1 LNGDITTFPS
11 SNKTCALKF
20 DQLTKTIMENIESYL
35 LYTEEE
41 KKKMTGKKIE
51 NIRDQFELEARN
63 EYFKIGIRGN
73 HSNFSGT
80 EMLKHESLGIS
91 NEVPRIFCKQSNL
104 QRSVWIS
111 NDITSSEKSSYFAVG
126 GVLRIEIFSLP
137 EMPKKH
143 RNWIIRKVQDEE
155 EALLAKNFSD
165 SGGNIESITVSFT
178 IPEYVWIDE
187 GREDVEV
194 GWWNE
199 ETKEWQLD
207 NLEEVKINK
216 TTREVSFKTLQL
228 APFAYLQSRCSDF
241 PYVSWK
247 LRCIQPDIAVLDIQ
261 TKRIKLVFEIGAD
274 YCKLIDIKESELQ
287 RLANKEMTPG
297 ILLKELISSGI
308 LLVPNDDDFEL
319 AGISPKDKDAEERA
333 IWDVVTSVNAYAFR
347 SAKWNHNPALKD
359 NIVVKIRE
367 NLEYDREFFEDYE
380 PDWRYIM
387 WWNNK
392 CSFVDC
398 IDTDENFDREVN
410 IPEGNETHA
419 ILSLTLMNNATDE
432 ALERCNDYT
441 HIRFIQTLKKF
452 LRILRIFSFS

>member
-1 LNGDITTFPS
+1 
-11 SNKTCALKF
+11 
-20 DQLTKTIMENIESYL
+20 MEKIEVYL

-41 KKKMTGKKIE
+41 KKKMTSKKIE
-51 NIRDQFELEARN
+51 NIRDQFELEANN
-63 EYFKIGIRGN
+63 EYFKMGIRGN

-91 NEVPRIFCKQSNL
+91 NEVPRIFCKQFNL
-104 QRSVWIS
+104 QRSVWVS
-111 NDITSSEKSSYFAVG
+111 NDITASEQSPYLAVG
-126 GVLRIEIFSLP
+126 GVLNIEIFPLP

-143 RNWIIRKVQDEE
+143 RSWIIRNIQDMEDT
-155 EALLAKNFSD
+155 LKKKNFPD
-165 SGGNIESITVSFT
+165 SAGNIEPITVAFT

-199 ETKEWQLD
+199 EAKEWQLE

-228 APFAYLQSRCSDF
+228 APFAYLQPRCTDF
-241 PYVSWK
+241 PYAFMEVK
-247 LRCIQPDIAVLDIQ
+247 MIQPDVALLDIQ
-261 TKRIKLVFEIGAD
+261 TKRINLVFEIGAD
-274 YCKLIDIKESELQ
+274 YCKLIEQKEPELQ
-287 RLANKEMTPG
+287 RLVDKDMSPG
-297 ILLKELISSGI
+297 ILLNELMNSGI
-308 LLVPNDDDFEL
+308 LLVPNDEDFKL
-319 AGISPKDKDAEERA
+319 AGLAKKDKNAEERA

-347 SAKWNHNPALKD
+347 SAKWNRNPSLKD

-387 WWNNK
+387 WWRNK
-392 CSFVDC
+392 CSFADC
-398 IDTDENFDREVN
+398 IDTDENYDRKVN
-410 IPEGNETHA
+410 IPEGNETHVL
-419 ILSLTLMNNATDE
+419 LSLTLQNNASEE
-432 ALERCNDYT
+432 ALERCNNYT

-452 LRILRIFSFS
+452 LRILRLLAFS